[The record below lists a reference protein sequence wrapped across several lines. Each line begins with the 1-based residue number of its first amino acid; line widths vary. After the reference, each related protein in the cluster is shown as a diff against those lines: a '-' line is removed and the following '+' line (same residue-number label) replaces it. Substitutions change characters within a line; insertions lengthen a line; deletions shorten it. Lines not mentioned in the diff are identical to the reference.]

1 MEVRLQLGEITVAL
15 KLILRKTKLRNS
27 SFRKYN
33 FLIVVGYMSSKNVIF
48 TNFRLPQFL
57 MLANTIRKKILGK
70 KKFGAPIKKVLF
82 FLATNLQK

>member
-1 MEVRLQLGEITVAL
+1 
-15 KLILRKTKLRNS
+15 
-27 SFRKYN
+27 
-33 FLIVVGYMSSKNVIF
+33 MSMKNVIF

-70 KKFGAPIKKVLF
+70 KKFLAPIKKVLF

>member
-1 MEVRLQLGEITVAL
+1 
-15 KLILRKTKLRNS
+15 
-27 SFRKYN
+27 
-33 FLIVVGYMSSKNVIF
+33 MSMKNVIF

-70 KKFGAPIKKVLF
+70 KNFLAPIKKSAL